1 MNYQEKA
8 AWLNLGCMLVA
19 YTLYFGLVIGGHPA
33 GREMFP
39 MLWLFGSIAATQA
52 LVVIA
57 GTVAL
62 ILSTPKADRKKP
74 DERDRA
80 ISRRGRA
87 AAYYV
92 MLVGMIVVGVVMP
105 FTDSGVTIANAALF
119 AIVIAETV
127 HSGVVLLSYR
137 RGWHG

>member
-1 MNYQEKA
+1 MPYREKI
-8 AWLNLGCMLVA
+8 AWLTLGSMIVA
-19 YTLYFGLVIGGHPA
+19 YSLYFGLILAGHPA

-57 GTVAL
+57 GHIVLATT
-62 ILSTPKADRKKP
+62 TPRAERRRR

-80 ISRRGRA
+80 IGRRGAA

-92 MLVGMIVVGVVMP
+92 MMAGMILVGVVMP
-105 FTDSGVTIANAALF
+105 FTDTGVKIANAALF
-119 AIVIAETV
+119 AIVLAETV
-127 HSGVVLLSYR
+127 SLTVVLLSYR